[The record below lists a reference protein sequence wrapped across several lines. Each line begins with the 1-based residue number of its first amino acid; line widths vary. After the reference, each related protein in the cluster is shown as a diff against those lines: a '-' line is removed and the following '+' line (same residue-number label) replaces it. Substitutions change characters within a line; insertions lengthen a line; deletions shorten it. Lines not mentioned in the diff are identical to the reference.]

1 MGCSDYLGRKK
12 IILSL
17 IPDNFE
23 NYGAICF
30 HFDFAILRKW
40 MVSEIKQM
48 PLKSFV
54 VVEIKEK

>member
-1 MGCSDYLGRKK
+1 MGCSNYLGKK
-12 IILSL
+12 KSSL

-23 NYGAICF
+23 NYGAICS
-30 HFDFAILRKW
+30 HFDLAILRKW

-54 VVEIKEK
+54 VVKMKKK